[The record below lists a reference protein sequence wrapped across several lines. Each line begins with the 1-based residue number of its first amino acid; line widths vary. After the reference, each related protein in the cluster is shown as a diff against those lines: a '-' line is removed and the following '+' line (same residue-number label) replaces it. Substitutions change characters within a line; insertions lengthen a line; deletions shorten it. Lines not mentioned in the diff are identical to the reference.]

1 MASNSTNLPERWAL
15 LTALQGAYPTFRPFC
30 EDVFELLGLGLD
42 NIAADIADFLQYGPQ
57 DSMVQAQR
65 GQSKTTVA
73 AAFAVWTLI
82 HAPACRV
89 IVISAGADQA
99 SDISYLIRKIIMEW
113 DILECIR
120 PGDTGRSGVDAFD
133 LHVDLKGID
142 KSPSVACYS
151 AGANLQGPRAD
162 LLLADAV
169 ESRRNSET
177 EKLQEKLAAI
187 AADFSSV
194 VGQGKMVWLGTPQH
208 GDSLYNQL
216 PDQGCTVRVWT
227 GRYPTP
233 EQMKYYE
240 GRLAPM
246 LLQHIEADPSLQRG
260 GGFDGTQGQPTCP
273 RLGED
278 LQRRVEAKQG
288 RARYLMQHMLIT
300 AALDKNRYA
309 LDTRQFVILRGPGRN
324 GLWPIHV
331 TRGMT
336 DKHIRRVAAEYGT
349 FDFSTPSFVSEQI
362 APLERV
368 VASIDPAA
376 GVANGDATAITVG
389 GVLNHQLFLR

>member
-1 MASNSTNLPERWAL
+1 
-15 LTALQGAYPTFRPFC
+15 
-30 EDVFELLGLGLD
+30 
-42 NIAADIADFLQYGPQ
+42 
-57 DSMVQAQR
+57 
-65 GQSKTTVA
+65 
-73 AAFAVWTLI
+73 
-82 HAPACRV
+82 
-89 IVISAGADQA
+89 
-99 SDISYLIRKIIMEW
+99 
-113 DILECIR
+113 
-120 PGDTGRSGVDAFD
+120 
-133 LHVDLKGID
+133 
-142 KSPSVACYS
+142 
-151 AGANLQGPRAD
+151 
-162 LLLADAV
+162 
-169 ESRRNSET
+169 
-177 EKLQEKLAAI
+177 
-187 AADFSSV
+187 
-194 VGQGKMVWLGTPQH
+194 
-208 GDSLYNQL
+208 
-216 PDQGCTVRVWT
+216 
-227 GRYPTP
+227 
-233 EQMKYYE
+233 MKYYE

-376 GVANGDATAITVG
+376 GGANGDATAITVG
-389 GVLNHQLFLR
+389 GVLNHQLFLLGVYAAPGGYLSHILEEVASILLPWRLDQILIEKNMGHGAYASQLTPVLRAAGIMCGIEEPQVQGNKELRIADTLAPPLGVGKLLIDEAVLDMDAAVVSKFGSKTYSLFHQVAKLTRKRGSLKHDDAVDSLAELVAATPEVRGDPARVLQEALANRVENWVAKALGHSNTSRPAAGTTL